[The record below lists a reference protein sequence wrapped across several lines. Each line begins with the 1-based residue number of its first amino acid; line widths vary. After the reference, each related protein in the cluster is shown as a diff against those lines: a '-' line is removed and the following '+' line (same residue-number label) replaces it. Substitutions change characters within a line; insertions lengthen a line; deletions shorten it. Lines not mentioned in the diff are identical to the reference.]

1 MTLPEASLL
10 ILAGGDSRRMG
21 IPKHSMRISGTATV
35 DMILDRIGPLFR
47 TRMIAAREFG
57 VNRPGL
63 LQVLDHGTR
72 RCPLAGILA
81 GLLASPAELV
91 FVIACDMPF
100 ATREMAGLLLEKSTG
115 GADVT
120 VPIVGGLYEPLFAV
134 YTRSCIGPITDH
146 LDSGRLK
153 TTGFYDSVR
162 VRTVSERE
170 MREIDPGLESLVNL
184 NTPRDLVEHC
194 RPC

>member
-21 IPKHSMRISGTATV
+21 IPKHTIRISGATTV
-35 DMILDRIGPLFR
+35 DVILDGIGPLFG
-47 TRMIAAREFG
+47 TRMIAARDFG
-57 VNRPGL
+57 VSRPGL
-63 LQVLDHGTR
+63 LQVLDSGTR

-81 GLLASPAELV
+81 GLQASPVEKV

-100 ATREMAGLLLEKSTG
+100 VTRETARLLLEKSAG

-120 VPIVGGLYEPLFAV
+120 VPMAGGFYEPLLAV
-134 YTRSCIGPITDH
+134 YTRSCIGAIADH
-146 LDSGRLK
+146 LDRGHLK
-153 TTGFYDSVR
+153 TTDFYGSVR
-162 VRTVSERE
+162 VRTVSEEE
-170 MREIDPGLESLVNL
+170 MREIDPGLGSLVNL
-184 NTPRDLVEHC
+184 NTPRDLREHC